1 MATVGFV
8 GLGVM
13 GGGIARRL
21 LQAGHT
27 VHGYNRTRAKAEALE
42 PLGLAV
48 EESPRAVAEAAD
60 VVLSMVTNVKALRA
74 VSEGDDGILAGLGAG
89 KVWVDHSTA
98 SPAAS
103 RELAERVRELGAD
116 MVDAPV
122 SGSVSTLEEGRLS
135 LMVGGSTEAFERVE
149 PILRDIG
156 PKVTHVGSNG
166 QALLLKIAINLSLH
180 VQMVA
185 FCEGLLLAEKDGI
198 EREVAVDVMLGSVI
212 ASPMLKYRGP
222 FVLEQPDEAWFDVDM
237 MQKDMLLAL
246 DAGRELDVP
255 MPTTAASNELLTAAR
270 AMGLADRDFA
280 IVYEVLAAMS
290 GLPAGAAR

>member
-13 GGGIARRL
+13 GGGIAGRL
-21 LQAGHT
+21 LAAGHT
-27 VHGYNRTRAKAEALE
+27 VHGYNRTREKAA
-42 PLGLAV
+42 PLVERGLV
-48 EESPRAVAEAAD
+48 PRESPREVAEAAD
-60 VVLSMVTNVKALRA
+60 VVFSMVTNVAALRA
-74 VSEGDDGILAGLGAG
+74 VAEGPDGILAGLGPG
-89 KVWVDHSTA
+89 KVWVDMSTA
-98 SPAAS
+98 APAVS
-103 RELAERVRELGAD
+103 RELAERVRGLGAD

-135 LMVGGSTEAFERVE
+135 IMAGGTAETFARVE
-149 PILRDIG
+149 PLLLDVG
-156 PKVTHVGSNG
+156 PVVRHVGRNG

-180 VQMVA
+180 VQMTA
-185 FCEGLLLAEKDGI
+185 FSEGLLLAEKDGI
-198 EREVAVDVMLGSVI
+198 DREVAVEAMLSSVI

-222 FVLEQPDEAWFDVDM
+222 FVLEQPEEAWFDVNM

-246 DAGRELDVP
+246 EAGRELDVP

-280 IVYEVLAAMS
+280 IVYEVLARM
-290 GLPAGAAR
+290 AGREEAARR